1 MSGELEAAGAATTA
15 GLAAAVIEGRKR
27 DSRRSGEGKCLNCE
41 AEVSGAYCSQC
52 GQATHVH
59 RTLGHVFEEFM
70 HGVVH
75 FDTKAW
81 RTLPLLIVRPGT
93 LTHKY
98 IHGQRARFISP
109 LAMFLFTVFVMF
121 FIVAVIQPGG
131 LYNEGKPL
139 SAATRVELSQRL
151 EVYRESV
158 AELDK
163 ERAAL
168 DMREPGGQAKAQS
181 LAAIQRRLEL
191 HTLAVQAEIARRD
204 GAPAPAGAETLTD
217 DERAGRFNPAVELG
231 DIGDQSQIVVEGAPE
246 ALNAKLREIVRNPEL
261 FSYKLQQAAYKFSFL
276 LVPISLPFVALLFLW
291 KRGHTLYDHVVFTL
305 YSLSFVSLVFIA
317 MSLASLSPWTSWAGD
332 LLFLGIPIHMFFQLK
347 GAYGLSWPS
356 AAWRTF
362 FLLIFASICIMV
374 FFVIIALV
382 GALG

>member
-70 HGVVH
+70 HGVLH
-75 FDTKAW
+75 FDAKAW
-81 RTLPLLIVRPGT
+81 RTLPLLVVRPGT

-109 LAMFLFTVFVMF
+109 LAMFLFTVLVMLFV
-121 FIVAVIQPGG
+121 VNVVQPGG

-139 SAATRVELSQRL
+139 NAATRVELSQRL

-158 AELDK
+158 AELEK
-163 ERAAL
+163 ERAGL

-181 LAAIQRRLEL
+181 LTAIQRRFER
-191 HTLAVQAEIARRD
+191 HTLAVRAEIARRD
-204 GAPAPAGAETLTD
+204 GAPPPAGAETLTE
-217 DERAGRFNPAVELG
+217 DERAGRFNPAMELSE
-231 DIGDQSQIVVEGAPE
+231 IGEQTQIIEGAPE
-246 ALNAKLREIVRNPEL
+246 ALNAKLREIARNPEL
-261 FSYKLQQAAYKFSFL
+261 FLYKLEQATYKFAFL
-276 LVPISLPFVALLFLW
+276 LLPISLPFVALLFLW

-305 YSLSFVSLVFIA
+305 YSLSFVSLLFIA
-317 MSLASLSPWTSWAGD
+317 MLLANLSPWTNWAGD
-332 LLFLGIPIHMFFQLK
+332 LLLLGVPVHMFFQLK
-347 GAYGLSWPS
+347 GTYGLSWWS
-356 AAWRTF
+356 ALWRTF
-362 FLLIFASICIMV
+362 FLLIFAC
-374 FFVIIALV
+374 IALVLFFAFIVVV

>member
-1 MSGELEAAGAATTA
+1 
-15 GLAAAVIEGRKR
+15 
-27 DSRRSGEGKCLNCE
+27 
-41 AEVSGAYCSQC
+41 
-52 GQATHVH
+52 
-59 RTLGHVFEEFM
+59 M

-109 LAMFLFTVFVMF
+109 LAMFLFTVFLMF

-158 AELDK
+158 AELEK
-163 ERAAL
+163 ERAEL
-168 DMREPGGQAKAQS
+168 DMRAPGGEAKAQS
-181 LAAIQRRLEL
+181 LTAIQRRFER

-204 GAPAPAGAETLTD
+204 GAPAPAGAETLTE

-231 DIGDQSQIVVEGAPE
+231 EFGEQTQIEGAPE

-317 MSLASLSPWTSWAGD
+317 MSFASLSPWTSWAGD

-347 GAYGLSWPS
+347 GTYGLSWPS
-356 AAWRTF
+356 AVWRTF
-362 FLLIFASICIMV
+362 FLLIFASICIMI
-374 FFVIIALV
+374 FVIIIALV